1 MTPEILQKIK
11 DSLLTE
17 RKLILDEI
25 KPEEIDSHGDE
36 SDIIQ
41 GNLILSI
48 CNSLSSRKKE
58 KILLIEDALVRISN
72 GEFGT
77 CTECEEEIPSKRL
90 EISPYVQT
98 CVFCAERLERL
109 ARRK

>member
-1 MTPEILQKIK
+1 MLPEILQKIK
-11 DSLLTE
+11 DSLVAE
-17 RKLILDEI
+17 RKSIINEI
-25 KPEEIDSHGDE
+25 KPEEIDSHGDD

-41 GNLILSI
+41 GNLILAI

-58 KILLIEDALVRISN
+58 KITLIDDALARITS
-72 GEFGT
+72 GEFGV

-98 CVFCAERLERL
+98 CVFCAERIEKL
-109 ARRK
+109 ARRR